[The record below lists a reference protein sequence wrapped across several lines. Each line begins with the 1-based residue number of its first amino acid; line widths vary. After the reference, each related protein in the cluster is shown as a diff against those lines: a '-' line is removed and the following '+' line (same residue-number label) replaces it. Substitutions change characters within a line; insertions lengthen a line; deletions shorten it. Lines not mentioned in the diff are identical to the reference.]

1 MTATTTAQAA
11 QRANVTPATIRAWA
25 RYGAVAAAKS
35 RGRWAIDEASLTRR
49 IALGRKT
56 VAAQLAAFTDAGSAQ
71 AKAEELLELG
81 ALVMLNNPYTYLA
94 VSPKGT
100 GGYVVNMI
108 EGSCTCNGH
117 VYTGHCYHYVAAAM
131 LDAA

>member
-11 QRANVTPATIRAWA
+11 QRAGVTAATIRTWA
-25 RYGAVAAAKS
+25 RYGAIAAVKVG
-35 RGRWAIDEASLTRR
+35 GRWSIDADSLDRR
-49 IALGRKT
+49 INLGRKT
-56 VAAQLAAFTDAGSAQ
+56 VAAQLAAFADANSAQ

-81 ALVMLNNPYTYLA
+81 ALVALNNPYTYLA
-94 VSPKGT
+94 VSPRGT
-100 GGYVVNMI
+100 GGYVVNTL

-131 LDAA
+131 LASA